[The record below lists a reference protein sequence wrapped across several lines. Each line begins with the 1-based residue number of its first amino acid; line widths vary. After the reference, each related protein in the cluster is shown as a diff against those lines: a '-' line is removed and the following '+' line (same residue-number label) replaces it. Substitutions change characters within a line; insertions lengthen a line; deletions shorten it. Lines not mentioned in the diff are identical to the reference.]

1 MSWSPAQQP
10 VQPEWPQIEPSEWI
24 TIDLETIAGSPDDA
38 ERYIVNCYRVDSF
51 GTWSEITIG
60 KRIKEAHAKKLE
72 KLSLLSAA
80 PIICV
85 SLRTPTSLHCYHWMD
100 KATDAISD
108 QQATRAVDQTEMLMD
123 LRDYL
128 DEWTGPD
135 TTLVG
140 HNIANFDLPKLRWAY
155 ARYGV
160 RMPAILAAAHPQI
173 YDTMQVYT
181 KRFAVGSGSMI
192 GLDALLEEF
201 QVDSH
206 KGLVSGA
213 DVQQLYDEGH
223 HDTIIQYAL
232 LDVLAESELYLR
244 MTGRSETLQ

>member
-1 MSWSPAQQP
+1 MSWTPAQQP
-10 VQPEWPQIEPSEWI
+10 AQSEWPIADPHEWL

-38 ERYIVNCYRVDSF
+38 ERYIVNCYRPESF
-51 GTWSEITIG
+51 GSWNDITIG

-72 KLSLLSAA
+72 KLSLLNAA

-85 SLRTPTSLHCYHWMD
+85 SLRTPSSIHCYHWMD
-100 KATDAISD
+100 KVSEAVTSH
-108 QQATRAVDQTEMLMD
+108 TRAADQTEMLVL

-128 DEWTGPD
+128 DEWIGPD

-181 KRFAVGSGSMI
+181 KRFAVGSGSMV

-201 QVDSH
+201 QVESH
-206 KGLVSGA
+206 KGMISGA

-223 HDTIIQYAL
+223 HDTIVQYAL